1 MSVVTKFELEPNLS
15 EHELAE
21 IASLIEKRTGI
32 LFDQSRERFF
42 STRVREHLLS
52 KKLLRGADLVRLV
65 KASNIEYEALL
76 ERLLT
81 QETSFF
87 RYPHVFDALEKKVLP
102 ELHVKKFWENPRTL
116 RMWSAACSS
125 GEEAYSL
132 AITVSEAL
140 DFAEAW
146 TIHIMA
152 TDVSRKALQHAERG
166 VYSQRSIGELTPK
179 QVESSFAKVGDQF
192 MVKPRLRN
200 MVTFAQQNLVEAT
213 YMGRFDVIFCM
224 NVLIYFS
231 EEKRKQVIKHLYDA
245 LEPGGYLV
253 LGHADSVAGAGVK
266 VDTIVHQDVR
276 LYQKPL
282 TSTGRYTSLNTAE
295 EGK

>member
-1 MSVVTKFELEPNLS
+1 MAVAKFELEPNLT
-15 EHELAE
+15 EHELSE
-21 IASLIEKRTGI
+21 IASLIEKRSGI

-42 STRVREHLLS
+42 STRVREHLYA
-52 KKLLRGADLVRLV
+52 KKLARGAELVRLI
-65 KASNIEYEALL
+65 KGSNVEYEALL

-87 RYPHVFDALEKKVLP
+87 RYPHVFDAIEKKVLP
-102 ELHVKKFWENPRTL
+102 ELHVKKFWESPRTL
-116 RMWSAACSS
+116 RMWSAACST

-132 AITVSEAL
+132 AITISESL

-146 TIHIMA
+146 NIHILA
-152 TDVSRKALQHAERG
+152 TDVSRKALKDADRG
-166 VYSQRSIGELTPK
+166 VYSRRNLGELQPK
-179 QVESSFAKVGDQF
+179 TIETYFAKVGDQF

-200 MVTFAQQNLVEAT
+200 LVTFAQQNLIEAT

-253 LGHADSVAGAGVK
+253 LGHADSVAGAGIRVE
-266 VDTIVHQDVR
+266 TIVHQDVR
-276 LYQKPL
+276 LYQKPVL
-282 TSTGRYTSLNTAE
+282 ATGRYSATE